1 MKIGD
6 LVKGT
11 TNELL
16 GMITKVSIGS
26 KVHVKVYWFA
36 LGSNSTGWVRTEG
49 LEVLCK

>member
-1 MKIGD
+1 MQVGD

-26 KVHVKVYWFA
+26 KVHVRVHWFDLEA
-36 LGSNSTGWVRTEG
+36 HASGWCWIRTDG
-49 LEVLCK
+49 LEVL